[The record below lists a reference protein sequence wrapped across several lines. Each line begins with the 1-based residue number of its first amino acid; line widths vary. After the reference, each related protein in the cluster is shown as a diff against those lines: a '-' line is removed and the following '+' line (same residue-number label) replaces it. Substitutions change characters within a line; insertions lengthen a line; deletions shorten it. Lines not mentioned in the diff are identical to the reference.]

1 MAGKMIQHFLLR
13 GLAVIARQLVR
24 PTNGLVVFD
33 VARFTDEI
41 LPPLFGLVIL
51 VALAIHL
58 NFRRPEDPSLAN
70 GNVIP
75 VNQWGTYECTRLDYL
90 GPVKPGFS
98 IQTSIS

>member
-13 GLAVIARQLVR
+13 GLAVIARQFVR

-33 VARFTDEI
+33 DARFTDEI
-41 LPPLFGLVIL
+41 IPPLFGLVI
-51 VALAIHL
+51 VALAINL
-58 NFRRPEDPSLAN
+58 NCRRPEDPSLAN

-75 VNQWGTYECTRLDYL
+75 ASQWGTYECTRLDYL